1 MEQDSTEKNGGK
13 TERDDKGRFG
23 AGNPGK
29 PKGAISHTSSK
40 VKQAVVEFLE
50 RNTENIQESFDKLKP
65 ADKLRFISDILPYA
79 TPKLS
84 SVQSENETNISGGI
98 TIKWEEP
105 DFSSGQGKGS
115 DGQLPSVQEGG

>member
-1 MEQDSTEKNGGK
+1 MESEKNGEK
-13 TERDDKGRFG
+13 TERDEKGRFG

-40 VKQAVVEFLE
+40 VKQAVVDFLE

-84 SVQSENETNISGGI
+84 SIQSENETNVSGGI
-98 TIKWEEP
+98 TISWKEP
-105 DFSSGQGKGS
+105 ELPDTANKGS
-115 DGQLPSVQEGG
+115 D